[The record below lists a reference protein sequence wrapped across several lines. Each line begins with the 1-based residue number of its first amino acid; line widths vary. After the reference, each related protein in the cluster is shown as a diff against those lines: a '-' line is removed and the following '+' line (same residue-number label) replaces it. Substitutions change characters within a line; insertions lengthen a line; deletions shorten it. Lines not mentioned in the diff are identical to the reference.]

1 MKLIPNIFR
10 QLSTLCLL
18 MVILLSS
25 CAKDAATGDRRAELL
40 SALPDDAVMTVAL
53 SPAAILK
60 SAGMEATA
68 DGIKLSKSIERL
80 VASNSSLN
88 KVVGFITSAK
98 GIDYDAA
105 VVAGGITNGYVLF
118 ALSDVDKFCAWA
130 KDNDMEVT
138 KDGSYTVCYKDI
150 QTPAIVIDGL
160 TAWFI
165 GSAADEEKAV
175 SIVENN
181 KSAAAKNKI
190 AQWKIDRLMKA
201 DVNAIVNIEAYGK
214 EMSSAF
220 AMLGLPSLPNLY
232 ASNCKYTAGDIN
244 FDGATVRMTGEA
256 YDEAGKSTTM
266 FAEGSFSPIP
276 SSTLALV
283 KDSQFA
289 LGGSLPDAFTDM
301 ISNMVAMYNLDKQLS
316 DCFTQCFRSLKS
328 MAIGVS
334 TRDGMSI
341 ANFKPSDISAT
352 IAIGYDKTEAEKA
365 VALLTP
371 IAKNYGIGEDLA
383 ECWNSWTGK
392 TSFDFSPYPQLPDF
406 KIYLTG
412 KDDIAFIS
420 TDAKISEVK
429 LSNDPSLEGLLS
441 YLSIDIKKSH
451 PLLTLAG
458 CPFGIDAHMT
468 ATNEKSEGYLTLTE
482 TDTPILESLITL
494 ISRNL

>member
-1 MKLIPNIFR
+1 MKLIPALFR

-25 CAKDAATGDRRAELL
+25 CAKDATNGDRRAELL
-40 SALPDDAVMTVAL
+40 SALPDDAMMTVAL

-88 KVVGFITSAK
+88 KVVSFITSAK

-105 VVAGGITNGYVLF
+105 VVAGGISNGYVLF
-118 ALSDVDKFCAWA
+118 ALSDVDKFCGWA

-138 KDGSYTVCYKDI
+138 KDGAYTVCHKDI
-150 QTPAIVIDGL
+150 QSPTIVIDGQ

-165 GSAADEEKAV
+165 ASAADEEKAV

-201 DVNAIVNIEAYGK
+201 DINALVNIETYGK

-220 AMLGLPSLPNLY
+220 AMLGLSAMPNFY
-232 ASNCKYTAGDIN
+232 ATNCKYTAGDIN
-244 FDGATVRMTGEA
+244 FDGATIRMTGEA
-256 YDEAGKSTTM
+256 YDEAGKVTTM
-266 FAEGSFSPIP
+266 FAEGTYSPIP
-276 SSTLALV
+276 SSILALV
-283 KDSQFA
+283 KDSQIA
-289 LGGSLPDAFTDM
+289 LGGSLPDAFNDM
-301 ISNMVAMYNLDKQLS
+301 ISNMVAMHNLDKQFS
-316 DCFTQCFRSLKS
+316 DCFIQCFRALKS
-328 MAIGVS
+328 MTIGVS

-341 ANFKPSDISAT
+341 ANFKLSDISST
-352 IAIGYDKTEAEKA
+352 IAICYDKTEAEKA

-371 IAKNYGIGEDLA
+371 IAKNYGIGDDLA
-383 ECWNSWTGK
+383 KCWNAWTGK
-392 TSFDFSPYPQLPDF
+392 TTFDFTPNPQMPDF

-420 TDAKISEVK
+420 TDAKISDIK
-429 LSNDPSLEGLLS
+429 LSDDSRLNGLLS
-441 YLSIDIKKSH
+441 YMSIDIKKSH
-451 PLLTLAG
+451 PGLSLVG
-458 CPFGIDAHMT
+458 CPFGIEARMT
-468 ATNEKSEGYLTLTE
+468 ATNEKSEGYITLTE
-482 TDTPILESLITL
+482 TDSPILESLITF

>member
-1 MKLIPNIFR
+1 MKLIPALFR
-10 QLSTLCLL
+10 QLSALCLL

-40 SALPDDAVMTVAL
+40 SALPDDAMMTVAL

-60 SAGMEATA
+60 SAGMEATS

-88 KVVGFITSAK
+88 KVVSFITSAK
-98 GIDYDAA
+98 GIDYEAA
-105 VVAGGITNGYVLF
+105 VVAGGISNGYVLF
-118 ALSDVDKFCAWA
+118 ALSDVDKFCEWA
-130 KDNDMEVT
+130 KDNDMDVT
-138 KDGSYTVCYKDI
+138 KDGSYTVCYKDV

-190 AQWKIDRLMKA
+190 AQWKIDRLQKA
-201 DVNAIVNIEAYGK
+201 DVNAIVNIDAYGK

-220 AMLGLPSLPNLY
+220 VMLGLPALPNLY
-232 ASNCKYTAGDIN
+232 ASNCRYTAGDIN

-256 YDEAGKSTTM
+256 YDETGNSTTM

-276 SSTLALV
+276 SSALALV
-283 KDSQFA
+283 KDAQIA
-289 LGGSLPDAFTDM
+289 LGGTLPDALKDM
-301 ISNMVAMYNLDKQLS
+301 IVNMTAMYKLDQQYRDILS
-316 DCFTQCFRSLKS
+316 QCLNSLKS
-328 MAIGVS
+328 IAFGIS

-341 ANFKPSDISAT
+341 ANFKPSDINAT
-352 IAIGYDKTEAEKA
+352 IAINYDKAADDEA
-365 VALLTP
+365 VAILTP
-371 IAKNYGIGEDLA
+371 LA
-383 ECWNSWTGK
+383 QNFGFDKEFAEGWNAWTGK
-392 TSFDFSPYPQLPDF
+392 TTFDITPEPKMPDF

-412 KDDIAFIS
+412 RDDIALIS
-420 TDAKISEVK
+420 TEANISDIK
-429 LSNDPSLEGLLS
+429 LSDDSSLNGLLS
-441 YLSIDIKKSH
+441 YLSIDLKKSH
-451 PLLTLAG
+451 PGLTLAG
-458 CPFGIDAHMT
+458 CLFGIEARMT

-482 TDTPILESLITL
+482 TDTPILESLITF

>member
-1 MKLIPNIFR
+1 MKLIPTLYR

-25 CAKDAATGDRRAELL
+25 CSKDATTGERRAELL
-40 SALPDDAVMTVAL
+40 SALPDDAMITVAL
-53 SPAAILK
+53 SPAAVLK
-60 SAGMEATA
+60 SAGMEATS

-88 KVVGFITSAK
+88 KVVSFITSAK

-118 ALSDVDKFCAWA
+118 ALSDVDKFCDWA
-130 KDNDMEVT
+130 KGNDMEVT

-150 QTPAIVIDGL
+150 QSPAIVIDGL

-165 GSAADEEKAV
+165 GSAADADKAV

-190 AQWKIDRLMKA
+190 AQWKIDRLTKA
-201 DVNAIVNIEAYGK
+201 DINVIVDFETYGK

-220 AMLGLPSLPNLY
+220 AMLGLGAMPNIY
-232 ASNCKYTAGDIN
+232 APNCKYTAGDIN
-244 FDGATVRMTGEA
+244 FDGPTVRMTGEA
-256 YDEAGKSTTM
+256 YDEEGKITTM
-266 FAEGSFSPIP
+266 FAEETVSPIP

-283 KDSQFA
+283 KGSQIA
-289 LGGSLPDAFTDM
+289 IGGAIPETLKDM
-301 ISNMVAMYNLDKQLS
+301 IVNMTAMYNIDKEYRDILS
-316 DCFTQCFRSLKS
+316 QCLSSLKS
-328 MAIGVS
+328 FAFGIS

-341 ANFKPSDISAT
+341 ANFKPTDINAT
-352 IAIGYDKTEAEKA
+352 IAVNYDKAAADKA
-365 VALLTP
+365 VTLLSP
-371 IAKNYGIGEDLA
+371 LAKNFGVDKELA
-383 ECWNSWTGK
+383 EGWNAWTGK
-392 TSFDFSPYPQLPDF
+392 TTLDITPEPSMPSF

-412 KDDIAFIS
+412 RDDIALLS
-420 TDAKISEVK
+420 TDSNIRGIK
-429 LSNDPSLEGLLS
+429 LSDDSSLKGLIS

-451 PLLTLAG
+451 PGLTLVG
-458 CPFGIDAHMT
+458 CPFGIEARMT
-468 ATNEKSEGYLTLTE
+468 ATNEKSEGYITLTE
-482 TDTPILESLITL
+482 TDSPILESLITF

>member
-1 MKLIPNIFR
+1 MKLIPALFR

-25 CAKDAATGDRRAELL
+25 CAKDATMSERRAELL
-40 SALPDDAVMTVAL
+40 SFLPDDAMMTVAL

-68 DGIKLSKSIERL
+68 DGIKLSKSIERI

-88 KVVGFITSAK
+88 QVVSFITSAQ

-118 ALSDVDKFCAWA
+118 ALSDVDKFCDWA
-130 KDNDMEVT
+130 NDSDMEVT
-138 KDGSYTVCYKDI
+138 TNGSYTVCYADM
-150 QTPAIVIDGL
+150 QTPAIVIDGM

-165 GSAADEEKAV
+165 STAEDEDQAV
-175 SIVENN
+175 EIVENN
-181 KSAAAKNKI
+181 KSAAAKNRI
-190 AQWKIDRLMKA
+190 AQWKIDRLMTA
-201 DVNAIVNIEAYGK
+201 DVNAIVDIETYWK

-220 AMLGLPSLPNLY
+220 AMLGLPAMPNIY
-232 ASNCKYTAGDIN
+232 ATNCKYTAGDIN
-244 FDGATVRMTGEA
+244 FDGPSIRMTGEA

-266 FAEGSFSPIP
+266 FAEGTFSPIP

-283 KDSQFA
+283 KNSQIA
-289 LGGSLPDAFTDM
+289 SGGTIPAAFKDM
-301 ISNMVAMYNLDKQLS
+301 IVNMGALYNIDAQS
-316 DCFTQCFRSLKS
+316 REIIRQCFSSLKS
-328 MAIGVS
+328 MTLGFS

-341 ANFKPSDISAT
+341 ANFMPSDISAT

-371 IAKNYGIGEDLA
+371 LAQNFGIGKEFA
-383 ECWNSWTGK
+383 EGWNAWTGK
-392 TSFDFSPYPQLPDF
+392 TTFDITPEPTMPDF

-412 KDDIAFIS
+412 RDDIALIS
-420 TDAKISEVK
+420 TDAKISDVK
-429 LSNDPSLEGLLS
+429 LSDDSSLTNLTS

-458 CPFGIDAHMT
+458 CPFGIDAHMV

-482 TDTPILESLITL
+482 TDTPILESLINF